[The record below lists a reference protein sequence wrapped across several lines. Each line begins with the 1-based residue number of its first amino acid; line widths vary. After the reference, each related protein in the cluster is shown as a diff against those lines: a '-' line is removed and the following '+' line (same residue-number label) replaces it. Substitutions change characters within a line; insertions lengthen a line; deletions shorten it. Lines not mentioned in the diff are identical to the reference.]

1 MTDPTVPADQPAIEV
16 VASRLPDGHGFNLK
30 VRESGRIY
38 RFEPVRDP
46 RQPRF
51 WCFRIYR
58 CVTGGM
64 PDPTERP
71 WFGGGGMTRDELP
84 AAAGAIRADV
94 AAWLDQAANGPLR
107 AWILGS
113 DAGEAEAVPPAGRA
127 GSNGQ
132 RAAGRRA
139 GSGLLAP
146 AESGAG

>member
-58 CVTGGM
+58 CLTGGM

-84 AAAGAIRADV
+84 GAAAAIRADV
-94 AAWLDQAANGPLR
+94 VAWLDQEANGPLR
-107 AWILGS
+107 AWILG
-113 DAGEAEAVPPAGRA
+113 GEAGKAEPASTAGRA
-127 GSNGQ
+127 GRNG
-132 RAAGRRA
+132 RGTAARPTAAG
-139 GSGLLAP
+139 SLTP
-146 AESGAG
+146 AEPRAD